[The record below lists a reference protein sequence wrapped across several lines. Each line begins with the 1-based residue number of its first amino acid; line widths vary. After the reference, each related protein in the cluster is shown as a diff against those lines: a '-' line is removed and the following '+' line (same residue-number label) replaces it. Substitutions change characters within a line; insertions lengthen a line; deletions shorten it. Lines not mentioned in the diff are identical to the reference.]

1 VKRRR
6 NGRVV
11 IQHLAAL
18 FPFAGVM
25 WQLLHH
31 LIGLRDLGL
40 DVYYL
45 EDHAT
50 WVYDPH
56 TQSPVHD
63 PSRNL
68 QWLSETL
75 DRFGFGDRWA
85 FFDTRTGSYL
95 GMSHTHCLELLR
107 EADVVINLCG
117 ATEPREEHQRC
128 RCLVYLQTDPGKVQ
142 IELEQNHPRSCALR
156 STHQFFFTYG
166 YNIGA
171 DDCRLPTGGVRWRP
185 TRPPVVLGEWQPNLA
200 GERAAFG
207 TVCTWHN
214 KGMDVEI
221 GGEKYFWSK
230 DVNFRK
236 FLEVARRANQ
246 PIELATDLSSGPD
259 YDRALQGGFTIVPA
273 VPMSLDL
280 DLYRGYVTS
289 SRGEFT
295 AAKDIYARTRS
306 GWFSDRSVCYLA
318 AGRPVVTQ
326 RTGFEKYIPEGCGL
340 MGFDTAD
347 EAVEAIRAINAD
359 YPRHSRV
366 AREIAMEYFDAS
378 TVLSEI
384 AETVGL

>member
-1 VKRRR
+1 
-6 NGRVV
+6 VV
-11 IQHLAAL
+11 QHLAAL

-31 LIGLRDLGL
+31 LIGLRALGL

-56 TQSPVHD
+56 AQRAVRD
-63 PSRNL
+63 PSQNL
-68 QWLSETL
+68 QWLSATL
-75 DRFGFGDRWA
+75 GRFGFGDRWA
-85 FFDTRTGSYL
+85 FFDTRTHDYL
-95 GMSHTHCLELLR
+95 GMSRAQCLELLSD
-107 EADVVINLCG
+107 ADAVINLCG

-128 RCLVYLQTDPGKVQ
+128 RCLVYLQTDPGKMQVQ
-142 IELEQNHPRSCALR
+142 LEQKHQQSCEIMSA
-156 STHQFFFTYG
+156 HQFIFTYA

-171 DDCRLPTGGVRWRP
+171 DDCRLPTGGVHWRP
-185 TRPPVVLGEWQPNLA
+185 TRPPVVLSEWRPNPA
-200 GERAAFG
+200 NERAAFG

-221 GGEKYFWSK
+221 GGDTYFWSK

-236 FLEVARRANQ
+236 FLDVARRSGQ
-246 PIELATDLSSGPD
+246 PIELATDLSSGAE
-259 YDRALQGGFTIVPA
+259 YDAALRGGFTIVPA
-273 VPMSLDL
+273 VPMSLDG
-280 DLYRGYVTS
+280 DLYRSYVAS

-326 RTGFEKYIPEGCGL
+326 RTGFEKYVSEGCGL

-359 YPRHSRV
+359 YLRHSRA
-366 AREIAMEYFDAS
+366 ARQIAIDYFDAS

-384 AETVGL
+384 IEAVGL

>member
-1 VKRRR
+1 
-6 NGRVV
+6 
-11 IQHLAAL
+11 
-18 FPFAGVM
+18 
-25 WQLLHH
+25 
-31 LIGLRDLGL
+31 
-40 DVYYL
+40 
-45 EDHAT
+45 
-50 WVYDPH
+50 
-56 TQSPVHD
+56 
-63 PSRNL
+63 
-68 QWLSETL
+68 
-75 DRFGFGDRWA
+75 
-85 FFDTRTGSYL
+85 
-95 GMSHTHCLELLR
+95 
-107 EADVVINLCG
+107 VINLCG

-128 RCLVYLQTDPGKVQ
+128 RCLVYLQTDPGKMQVQ
-142 IELEQNHPRSCALR
+142 LEQKHPQSCEIISAHKFL
-156 STHQFFFTYG
+156 FTYA

-171 DDCRLPTGGVRWRP
+171 DDCRLPIGGVRWRP
-185 TRPPVVLGEWQPNLA
+185 TRPPVVLNEWQPNPA
-200 GERAAFG
+200 DERAAFG

-221 GGEKYFWSK
+221 GRETYFWSK

-236 FLEVARRANQ
+236 FLNVARRADQ

-259 YDRALQGGFTIVPA
+259 YDGALQGGFTIVPA

-280 DLYRGYVTS
+280 DLYRRYVTS

-326 RTGFEKYIPEGCGL
+326 RTGFEKYVPEGCGL

-359 YPRHSRV
+359 YACHSRA
-366 AREIAMEYFDAS
+366 ARKIATEYFDAS

-384 AETVGL
+384 VEAVGL